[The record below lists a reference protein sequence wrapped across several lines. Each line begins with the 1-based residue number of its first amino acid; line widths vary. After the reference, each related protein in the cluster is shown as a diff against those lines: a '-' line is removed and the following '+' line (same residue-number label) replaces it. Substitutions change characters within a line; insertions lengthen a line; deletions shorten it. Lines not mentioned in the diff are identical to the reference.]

1 MVVTNNSR
9 GGSTLPTNTTTKEL
23 QDHVDAC
30 IDILSAEWVS
40 PFKFPLAL
48 FNPLEN
54 EIESFDIT
62 SNLQPACNISDYLGG
77 QRPEYTRMYFSPTA
91 YPPDPSTA
99 VGVDCHNPPPSFLTL
114 KKDLESAAFNQCHFT
129 LYSNGGSSKQ
139 AKNSFR
145 RFLCGACVN
154 RAKTKRH
161 IQSTNRKI
169 HASECNELRS
179 SSFVNDRHNARE
191 GGQSTARRSNA
202 RVTDKSCT
210 FCFTI
215 RWDTLGFYVSLERM
229 GGCPTHRFHSPLTT
243 LSLPTRLLADDERE
257 TLAHLA
263 ASCCTTG
270 VGQSYL
276 LSKIGRYMS
285 NCKIA
290 HVYGQS
296 NTPSSEN
303 DGATSDY
310 DHLIKYFD
318 QTKDIAFTVLWDICG
333 GSSGAAPQEVQP
345 EEARPT
351 PVPTILNTPSAVGT
365 TRTSTP
371 SFLIQSS

>member
-1 MVVTNNSR
+1 MPS
-9 GGSTLPTNTTTKEL
+9 NTTQEL

-30 IDILSAEWVS
+30 IDILSAVWES
-40 PFKFPLAL
+40 PFKFQLAL

-54 EIESFDIT
+54 GGIEEPFDIS
-62 SNLQPACNISDYLGG
+62 SNLQSCNLSDYLGG
-77 QRPEYTRMYFSPTA
+77 QHPEYTRMYFSPTA
-91 YPPDPSTA
+91 YPPHPCTA
-99 VGVDCHNPPPSFLTL
+99 GALDCHNPPPSFLTL

-129 LYSNGGSSKQ
+129 LYSNGGSTKL
-139 AKNSFR
+139 AKNSYR
-145 RFLCGACVN
+145 RFLCGACIN

-169 HASECNELRS
+169 HAVECNELRS
-179 SSFVNDRHNARE
+179 TSLVNDRSNSRE
-191 GGQSTARRSNA
+191 GGQTTARRSNA

-215 RWDTLGFYVSLERM
+215 RWDTLGFFVSLERM
-229 GGCPTHRFHSPLTT
+229 GGCPTHRFHFPLTT
-243 LSLPTRLLADDERE
+243 LSLPTRLLADDDRE
-257 TLAHLA
+257 TLGHLA

-276 LSKIGRYMS
+276 LSKIGRYLS

-296 NTPSSEN
+296 TTASSEN
-303 DGATSDY
+303 GGDTEMSDY

-318 QTKDIAFTVLWDICG
+318 QTKDIAYTVLWDICAG
-333 GSSGAAPQEVQP
+333 PGAACPQQLQ
-345 EEARPT
+345 EEAPPT
-351 PVPTILNTPSAVGT
+351 HAKCSIWWMWLAHS
-365 TRTSTP
+365 
-371 SFLIQSS
+371 